1 MAQPDPLTSADQGG
15 GGDEADK
22 VKPLESAA
30 RPKRQLNYPC
40 PYARERR
47 EKQKLLEEQKAAAA
61 GEGSAAEE
69 ADQRTAE

>member
-1 MAQPDPLTSADQGG
+1 MALADSMTSADQGG
-15 GGDEADK
+15 GGDEEDK
-22 VKPLESAA
+22 VKPQDSAA
-30 RPKRQLNYPC
+30 RPKRQLHYPC

-47 EKQKLLEEQKAAAA
+47 EKQRLLEEQKAAAA